1 MMMLNFESEDE
12 MPKLATL
19 QTQLQLLHTFI
30 LAVLLHVLE
39 SCLVFHMVEELVRRR
54 YVSSGQKSLNGWKS
68 KVVKWLKI
76 ELDFVIW
83 REKRAELI

>member
-30 LAVLLHVLE
+30 FGSFTARFKNHV
-39 SCLVFHMVEELVRRR
+39 SI
-54 YVSSGQKSLNGWKS
+54 VSSFSNGRRTCKETMY
-68 KVVKWLKI
+68 VVAKNL
-76 ELDFVIW
+76 
-83 REKRAELI
+83 

>member
-30 LAVLLHVLE
+30 LGSFTARFKNHVSIV
-39 SCLVFHMVEELVRRR
+39 SCVSYGWRTKDTIYVF
-54 YVSSGQKSLNGWKS
+54 SGQKSLK
-68 KVVKWLKI
+68 
-76 ELDFVIW
+76 
-83 REKRAELI
+83 A

>member
-30 LAVLLHVLE
+30 FGSFTARFKNHVSIVSRE
-39 SCLVFHMVEELVRRR
+39 SFGWRTKETI
-54 YVSSGQKSLNGWKS
+54 YIYSGQKSSNAWK
-68 KVVKWLKI
+68 
-76 ELDFVIW
+76 
-83 REKRAELI
+83 